1 MSTRLRVLLLSF
13 ALVVV
18 ATIMAAAWA
27 DAPLNSIP
35 AVSFAVNNVTN
46 YMGKTAVIAVVN
58 HESCTISLTGWE
70 IELEGPREYQGRPSR
85 PKGTNLPGHAAC
97 LISMDFPTPYWRPPG
112 GRRWKVVCVARRNTW
127 FNRLCIRAAKLPRV
141 GGWIKI
147 PPDYLIASELFSP

>member
-70 IELEGPREYQGRPSR
+70 IELGGPREYQGRPSG
-85 PKGTNLPGHAAC
+85 PKGTNLPG
-97 LISMDFPTPYWRPPG
+97 
-112 GRRWKVVCVARRNTW
+112 VARRNTW